1 MAGRLRSTISLG
13 GRIFSAAL
21 PCAHSAMKPSLFK
34 HLMKLTGATAV
45 VALLWA
51 ASVIAR
57 REAAREEQWQA
68 LENLV
73 QGVPL
78 APPPELA
85 TEAGV
90 CAGLGAAG
98 EQTGHVRLANGEVWR
113 FAFRSHHLID
123 GEESYSVFT
132 GPGGS
137 YRVRGDY
144 FCCEVEI
151 PDDAVPKDGAEF
163 VAFLR
168 SEHPL
173 VERMP

>member
-1 MAGRLRSTISLG
+1 
-13 GRIFSAAL
+13 
-21 PCAHSAMKPSLFK
+21 MKPPLSK
-34 HLMKLTGATAV
+34 HFMKLTGAAAV
-45 VALLWA
+45 VVLLA
-51 ASVIAR
+51 GTLFIR
-57 REAAREEQWQA
+57 RETARTEQWQS